1 MAYHVRGLPS
11 SRGHSYADELAPCV
25 KNLNSVTVHVY
36 CFCWN
41 PVTTCLL
48 SSHVTAG
55 CCDMILYRSTSEFIR
70 CNFSARLETVND
82 SWLVC
87 CPPLILHG
95 SPLAPCQPAM
105 LSTFRSCYPF
115 TASLFASPPLV
126 LAVLS
131 SPPALQCSNSLS
143 HSRLPP
149 MSHSNPIVE
158 TLTLVLSQS
167 SSLETFILKYSS
179 VLIL

>member
-87 CPPLILHG
+87 CPTAHPSRQPSCPLPACHAIHIPLMPSIHIFSVRFSTAG
-95 SPLAPCQPAM
+95 SRCALIAPSAAMQQQPLPLA
-105 LSTFRSCYPF
+105 
-115 TASLFASPPLV
+115 SP
-126 LAVLS
+126 
-131 SPPALQCSNSLS
+131 S
-143 HSRLPP
+143 H
-149 MSHSNPIVE
+149 V
-158 TLTLVLSQS
+158 
-167 SSLETFILKYSS
+167 SLESHC
-179 VLIL
+179 